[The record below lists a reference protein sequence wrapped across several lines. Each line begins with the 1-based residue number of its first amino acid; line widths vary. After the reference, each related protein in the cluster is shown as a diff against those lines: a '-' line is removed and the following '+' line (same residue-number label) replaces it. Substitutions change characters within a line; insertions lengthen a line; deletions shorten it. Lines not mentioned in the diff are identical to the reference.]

1 MCPEQ
6 TVRNV
11 PSYNTPSAMSPVSGR
26 LETADMLVGMNE
38 IDSGIQ
44 IVVADADGGAR

>member
-1 MCPEQ
+1 
-6 TVRNV
+6 
-11 PSYNTPSAMSPVSGR
+11 MSPVSGR